1 MLGLNDDR
9 FDGYVQSHIW
19 LHMLGGFIILSIL
32 SFCVWDNWIYY
43 RFLINNCVLS
53 VVLVVVVFF
62 IAEEMT
68 ETSAK
73 NSEE

>member
-1 MLGLNDDR
+1 
-9 FDGYVQSHIW
+9 
-19 LHMLGGFIILSIL
+19 MLGGFIILSIL